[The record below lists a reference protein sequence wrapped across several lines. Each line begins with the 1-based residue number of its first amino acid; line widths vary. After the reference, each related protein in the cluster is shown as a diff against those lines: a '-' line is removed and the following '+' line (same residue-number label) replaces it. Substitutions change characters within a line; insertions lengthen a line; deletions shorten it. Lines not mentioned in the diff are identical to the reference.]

1 MYRWWETQA
10 FCISECNGGLMVLT
24 GCSKSLP
31 WSGVHLI
38 VGQRR
43 RGSQDR
49 KCQQTQGHRQSE
61 RRISKWPGLNWRCR
75 GIRETNSSKPHT
87 RGRGNKALWTRMGGF
102 VISKHMVEY
111 PYWMDSPDVFTSV
124 RRKQLDGQYKPGG
137 FGHASFDRVR
147 YTGRSRN
154 QGE

>member
-1 MYRWWETQA
+1 MVREDGGGSGVMYRWWEAQA

-75 GIRETNSSKPHT
+75 GIREINSSKPHT
-87 RGRGNKALWTRMGGF
+87 RGRGNKALWTGMGSF
-102 VISKHMVEY
+102 VIKQAYGRV
-111 PYWMDSPDVFTSV
+111 SV
-124 RRKQLDGQYKPGG
+124 LDGQ
-137 FGHASFDRVR
+137 
-147 YTGRSRN
+147 SRRLHL
-154 QGE
+154 GAEETI